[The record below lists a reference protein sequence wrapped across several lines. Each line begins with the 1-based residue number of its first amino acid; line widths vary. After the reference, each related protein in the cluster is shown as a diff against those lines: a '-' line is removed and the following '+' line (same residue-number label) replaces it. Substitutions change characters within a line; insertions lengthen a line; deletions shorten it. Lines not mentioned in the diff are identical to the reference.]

1 MSTELVRYTEPMDTS
16 ELDFLLRRE
25 QHDRKQYYKAF
36 RVLMIMS
43 FIIPFATA
51 WYRAYDGAPNA
62 FSMTKFF
69 ATAGVL
75 LGISTL
81 STYITYRVHL
91 RKLQLDL
98 RERTK
103 TIETS
108 HITRKLYSV
117 ARDVCYFYINS
128 RVKMSIEV
136 TPDDYERLH
145 EGDEISIEYSTHS
158 QLYLGYF

>member
-1 MSTELVRYTEPMDTS
+1 MSTDLVKYTEPMDAG
-16 ELDFLLRRE
+16 ELDFIGRRE
-25 QHDRKQYYKAF
+25 QHDRKQYYKAY
-36 RVLMIMS
+36 RILMFLS

-51 WYRAYDGAPNA
+51 WYRAFDGAPNA
-62 FSMTKFF
+62 FSMPRFF

-75 LGISTL
+75 LGISTVA
-81 STYITYRVHL
+81 TYITYRVHL

-117 ARDVCYFYINS
+117 ARNVCYFYITS

-136 TPDDYERLH
+136 TADDYERLR